1 MFVPTAAERQ
11 GSVTIPGSNGQP
23 DDVLQVPLNSV
34 AQQILNKYPMPN
46 QPTGIYW
53 PNTYNVM
60 FKQPTNVDQFSVR
73 LDHHFSDK
81 DSLFFRASYI
91 NNDQK
96 ETDAVA
102 AVENPSFSS
111 ENFNKPRNYSINETH
126 VFTTT
131 LVNSFTFTLNRQIE
145 GSLPPSQTYTQT
157 TFSDGSLAN
166 WGPDTFITKY
176 VETYFIPD
184 DNVTWTNSRH
194 LLNIGATFRRGW
206 DNGFGVTGLG
216 PNGVYTFS
224 RGGPEGLTGH
234 CRARLE
240 ASQSLATKGA
250 GPGAAG

>member
-1 MFVPTAAERQ
+1 
-11 GSVTIPGSNGQP
+11 
-23 DDVLQVPLNSV
+23 
-34 AQQILNKYPMPN
+34 
-46 QPTGIYW
+46 
-53 PNTYNVM
+53 
-60 FKQPTNVDQFSVR
+60 
-73 LDHHFSDK
+73 
-81 DSLFFRASYI
+81 
-91 NNDQK
+91 
-96 ETDAVA
+96 
-102 AVENPSFSS
+102 
-111 ENFNKPRNYSINETH
+111 

-250 GPGAAG
+250 APGAAG